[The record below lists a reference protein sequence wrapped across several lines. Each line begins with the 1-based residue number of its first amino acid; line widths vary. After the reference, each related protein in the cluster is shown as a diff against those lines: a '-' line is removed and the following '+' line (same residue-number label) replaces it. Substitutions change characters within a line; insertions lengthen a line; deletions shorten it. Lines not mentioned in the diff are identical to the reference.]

1 MGGEREP
8 QSLRAARRSPH
19 ARRRA
24 AHLRTSTPAP
34 GAGWSAGDALAAKEP
49 DRGANI
55 GARQVVRLGL
65 LARCVLRAAT
75 TAASPRAAARESS
88 SSSGSP
94 AHSTARVLHTAQ
106 ARRAAERSGGY
117 ALCAGRHHAAAAR
130 SVLVLSR
137 TSGSDAAAS
146 SAASLRGWPAGSS
159 GRVAACAGE
168 GAVAPAG
175 GDEQPR
181 DADTCHGFVGD
192 VQAASDTAVV

>member
-49 DRGANI
+49 DRGANT

-65 LARCVLRAAT
+65 LARGVLRAAA
-75 TAASPRAAARESS
+75 TAASPRAAARQS

-94 AHSTARVLHTAQ
+94 ANSTARVLHTAQ

-117 ALCAGRHHAAAAR
+117 ALRAGRHHAAAAR
-130 SVLVLSR
+130 SVLAPSR

-146 SAASLRGWPAGSS
+146 AAASLRGWTTGSS
-159 GRVAACAGE
+159 GGVAACAGE

-181 DADTCHGFVGD
+181 DADACHGFVGD
-192 VQAASDTAVV
+192 VQATSDTAVV